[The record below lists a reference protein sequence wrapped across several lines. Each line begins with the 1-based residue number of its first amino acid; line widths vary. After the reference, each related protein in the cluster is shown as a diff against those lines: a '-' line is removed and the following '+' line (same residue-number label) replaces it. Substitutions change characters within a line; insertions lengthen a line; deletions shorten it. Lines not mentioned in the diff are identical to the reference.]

1 MAGASIDHMVSL
13 TILIAALL
21 VAMMSFNQMFATAV
35 AYETNTQV
43 ATKAVDIMNTICL
56 SPGNPVN
63 WGETNETVTGF
74 GLQDPEVG
82 GYSLSPYSI
91 MRLKTAV
98 TESQLVYYPGT
109 DLYYNNVT
117 STAGY
122 AALTPVGDCINYT
135 TASELLGL
143 NSTYGFSVDI
153 SPTLEVI
160 VSNVSTKPLV
170 LNVEVRGSGLPLSD
184 TSLNYHLL
192 EVDKAH
198 GGFPSILP
206 YSGKELTDSSGSVN
220 ITFPDVMELDPS
232 YTFTVYANLGG
243 VTGVGYYTHNTAEGD
258 ISYITPLIQDY
269 DNGIIIIAHSW
280 DIFEDAGIQA
290 EVKFNATF
298 YVLTSDFDLQPVALD
313 AYDHLNW
320 GSNDYFVTQIPA
332 SETGILVISYL
343 KAAVEMGSIMMPW
356 GVGSLGV
363 STSFS
368 SGVDPSAGSNFVATE
383 LRQVTIE
390 GVSYQVKVS
399 AWKLG
404 N

>member
-21 VAMMSFNQMFATAV
+21 VAMMSFNQMFGTAV

-63 WGETNETVTGF
+63 WGETNDTVTGF
-74 GLQDPEVG
+74 GLQDPKVG

-135 TASELLGL
+135 TASELLGI

-160 VSNVSTKPLV
+160 VSPVSTKPLV
-170 LNVEVRGSGLPLSD
+170 
-184 TSLNYHLL
+184 
-192 EVDKAH
+192 
-198 GGFPSILP
+198 
-206 YSGKELTDSSGSVN
+206 
-220 ITFPDVMELDPS
+220 
-232 YTFTVYANLGG
+232 
-243 VTGVGYYTHNTAEGD
+243 
-258 ISYITPLIQDY
+258 QC
-269 DNGIIIIAHSW
+269 
-280 DIFEDAGIQA
+280 
-290 EVKFNATF
+290 
-298 YVLTSDFDLQPVALD
+298 
-313 AYDHLNW
+313 
-320 GSNDYFVTQIPA
+320 
-332 SETGILVISYL
+332 
-343 KAAVEMGSIMMPW
+343 
-356 GVGSLGV
+356 
-363 STSFS
+363 
-368 SGVDPSAGSNFVATE
+368 
-383 LRQVTIE
+383 
-390 GVSYQVKVS
+390 
-399 AWKLG
+399 
-404 N
+404 